1 MMRTIILDSRDK
13 VSGSNSDFVL
23 QFNPALN
30 NVNKATLLFGN
41 IPIAETNSESYFLV
55 QIPQLGISVRGG
67 NPTSNGT
74 FILPVTSGSGFRSI
88 HQISSDFATT
98 STSSGISINQ
108 LNVRIVDRTGTL
120 APDAGEVLM
129 ILEIE

>member
-1 MMRTIILDSRDK
+1 MRTIILDSRDK
-13 VSGSNSDFVL
+13 VSGTNSDFVL

-41 IPIAETNSESYFLV
+41 IPTANDNTESYFLI
-55 QIPQLGISVRGG
+55 QIPQLGISVRGA
-67 NPTSNGT
+67 NPYSNGT
-74 FILPVTSGSGFRSI
+74 FLIPITSGSGFRSI

-98 STSSGISINQ
+98 SNSSGISINQ
-108 LNVRIVDRTGTL
+108 LNVRIVDRLGNL
-120 APDAGEVLM
+120 ASDSGPVLM